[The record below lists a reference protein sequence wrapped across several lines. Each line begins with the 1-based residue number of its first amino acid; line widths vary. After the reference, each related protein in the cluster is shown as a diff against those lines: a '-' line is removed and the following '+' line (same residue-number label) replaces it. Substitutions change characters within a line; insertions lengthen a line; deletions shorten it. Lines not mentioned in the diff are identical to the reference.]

1 MTIWRFLSTKD
12 VKTMTID
19 EYEEIISTLREIID
33 STEYEGHVFTV
44 GGCERDRMLKRD
56 IKDVDIV
63 IDLPNGGIEF
73 AEYLE
78 KNGHTAGHVV
88 TYPHY
93 GTAMFRLKDI
103 PDKEIEAV
111 QTRKECYRDMETRN
125 PETAFGTIME
135 DCVRRDFTINAIY
148 RNVSTGETLDL
159 TGMSETDMADR
170 VIDTCADPNII
181 FREDPLRILRAI
193 RFQSQLGGYGFQ
205 IRDRVQDGMYNNRHR
220 LNIISQERIRDEF
233 NKMLLSQDPDKA
245 FKILSAMGILNYVIP
260 MYFFIGKFE
269 GPSYFVERYMF
280 YLADDYMSLK
290 MMPKNLEVRLAF
302 LFRNFTNASV
312 EKAMRIMTYSVASIK
327 EVLWYKGHDNLNNLT
342 EDSLLR
348 QTLYET
354 KGNMDLF
361 WNLLYL
367 IKESRRDYSLSS
379 NKNYWIEYF
388 YDEIEKKVLHY
399 DSFKCMA
406 NYKLPVDG
414 FDVMNTLGLNGGPQI
429 RRVLEHLIFLAF
441 KDPMKM
447 TKEFCIEEIEKYGK
461 EHDLAEA

>member
-1 MTIWRFLSTKD
+1 MTIN
-12 VKTMTID
+12 

-33 STEYEGHVFTV
+33 GTDYEGHVFTV

-135 DCVRRDFTINAIY
+135 DCMRRDFTINAIY

-159 TGMSETDMADR
+159 TGKSDTDMADR

-193 RFQSQLGGYGFQ
+193 RFQSQLGRYSFQ
-205 IRDRVQDGMYNNRHR
+205 IRDRVLDGMYNNRHR
-220 LNIISQERIRDEF
+220 LNIISQERITDEF
-233 NKMLLSQDPDKA
+233 NKMLLSQEPDKA

-260 MYFFIGKFE
+260 MYCFIGKFN
-269 GPSYFVERYMF
+269 GQRYFVEHH
-280 YLADDYMSLK
+280 
-290 MMPKNLEVRLAF
+290 MMKDANEYIALRNLPIKIEVRLAY
-302 LFRNFTNASV
+302 LFRKFTCDSV
-312 EKAMRIMTYSVASIK
+312 EETMRIMKYSIASIK
-327 EVLWYKGHDNLNNLT
+327 EVLWYKKHDDLN
-342 EDSLLR
+342 DLR
-348 QTLYET
+348 HDERLRRTLYET
-354 KGNMDLF
+354 KGDLNLF
-361 WNLLYL
+361 WNLLGM
-367 IKESRRDYSLSS
+367 IRAKKDYSLPSS
-379 NKNYWIEYF
+379 IGYWREWAF
-388 YDEIEKKVLHY
+388 DEITKKVLY
-399 DSFKCMA
+399 NESFKCMA

-429 RRVLEHLIFLAF
+429 KRVLEHLIFLAF

>member
-1 MTIWRFLSTKD
+1 MIIWRFLSTKE
-12 VKTMTID
+12 VKTMTIN
-19 EYEEIISTLREIID
+19 EYEEIISTLKGIID
-33 STEYEGHVFTV
+33 GTEYEGHVFTV
-44 GGCERDRMLKRD
+44 GGCERDRMLKRG

-135 DCVRRDFTINAIY
+135 DCMRRDFTINAIY

-159 TGMSETDMADR
+159 TGKSETDMADR

-220 LNIISQERIRDEF
+220 LNIISQERITDEF

-245 FKILSAMGILNYVIP
+245 FKILSAMDILDYVIP
-260 MYFFIGKFE
+260 MDCFIGKFE

-280 YLADDYMSLK
+280 YLDDDYMSLK

-312 EKAMRIMTYSVASIK
+312 EKAMRIMKYSVSSIK
-327 EVLWYKGHDNLNNLT
+327 EVLWYKDHDNLNNLT

-361 WNLLYL
+361 WNLLEMMRS
-367 IKESRRDYSLSS
+367 KSDYRLPSS
-379 NKNYWIEYF
+379 IDYWREWAF
-388 YDEIEKKVLHY
+388 DEITKKVLY
-399 DSFKCMA
+399 NESFKCMV

-414 FDVMNTLGLNGGPQI
+414 FDVMNTLSSDGGPQI
-429 RRVLEHLIFLAF
+429 KRVFDHLIFLAF

-461 EHDLAEA
+461 EHDLAQA